1 MIRGVKSDRR
11 AAPRQA
17 DPAATARG
25 LRLTERIHASPYY
38 PAITHPVLRRVL
50 PGAAMSALGDGMSAV
65 AIAWL
70 ALKLAPPGSRG
81 LWVGAA
87 VAAYSLP
94 GAAGAVV
101 LRRWLRN
108 RGGARLVF
116 VNALLRALAL
126 GLIGCFAIA
135 GRLDLPAYVALL
147 GASSLLSAWGV
158 AGKYTLISDLLPAE
172 HRIAGNTVFGL
183 ADQLSLMIGPA
194 LAGVVTAVAGPAVVI
209 ALDAAS
215 WVVLAISYARIAP
228 LAARLAP
235 SHPPPPPTAAQNP
248 SHATPTPPQAGGW
261 AVIRSSPVLP
271 GLLAL
276 SFVFYLLYGPIEV
289 ALPVHVAT
297 DLHGSAAL
305 LGAFWAVFG
314 VGAVIGELTAP
325 FLRRWRVW
333 PTMTW
338 IVIGWGLA
346 IVPLGL
352 PAPLWIGLAAFFAGA
367 VIWGPWMSLSM
378 AVLQDA
384 SPPGALAQV
393 IAARSSLLI
402 LASPLGTAL
411 GGPIVAALGARGT
424 LLASGTATIVLGLIT
439 TAVLLIHRARHP
451 SNPAPDNATA
461 LPCRFTCVFPPGF
474 SNLRVSAL
482 ALGVAARRGASQS
495 TGSGASR
502 ATARRWHRATLE
514 ANVAYGWGH
523 GIAGQVVAA

>member
-1 MIRGVKSDRR
+1 M
-11 AAPRQA
+11 
-17 DPAATARG
+17 
-25 LRLTERIHASPYY
+25 
-38 PAITHPVLRRVL
+38 
-50 PGAAMSALGDGMSAV
+50 
-65 AIAWL
+65 
-70 ALKLAPPGSRG
+70 
-81 LWVGAA
+81 
-87 VAAYSLP
+87 
-94 GAAGAVV
+94 
-101 LRRWLRN
+101 
-108 RGGARLVF
+108 
-116 VNALLRALAL
+116 
-126 GLIGCFAIA
+126 
-135 GRLDLPAYVALL
+135 
-147 GASSLLSAWGV
+147 SSLLSAWGV

-289 ALPVHVAT
+289 ARPGARGHRPARIGGAAGRVLGGIRGGRGDRRAHRAFP
-297 DLHGSAAL
+297 AAL
-305 LGAFWAVFG
+305 AGVADHDLDRDRLGPGDSPARAARSAVDR
-314 VGAVIGELTAP
+314 ARRL
-325 FLRRWRVW
+325 LRRRRH
-333 PTMTW
+333 
-338 IVIGWGLA
+338 
-346 IVPLGL
+346 LGPVDVTVDGGTPGRQ
-352 PAPLWIGLAAFFAGA
+352 PAGRTR
-367 VIWGPWMSLSM
+367 S
-378 AVLQDA
+378 
-384 SPPGALAQV
+384 V

-424 LLASGTATIVLGLIT
+424 LLASSTATIVLGLIT

-523 GIAGQVVAA
+523 GIAGQVAGRQPAVALVKLYELLDCSLEAEENEESDDDA

>member
-1 MIRGVKSDRR
+1 
-11 AAPRQA
+11 
-17 DPAATARG
+17 
-25 LRLTERIHASPYY
+25 
-38 PAITHPVLRRVL
+38 
-50 PGAAMSALGDGMSAV
+50 MSAV

-101 LRRWLRN
+101 LRRWLRG

-116 VNALLRALAL
+116 VNAVLRALAL
-126 GLIGCFAIA
+126 GLIGGLAVA
-135 GRLDLPAYVALL
+135 GALDPVGYVALL
-147 GASSLLSAWGV
+147 GVSSLLSAWGV
-158 AGKYTLISDLLPAE
+158 AGKYTLIADLLPAE
-172 HRIAGNTVFGL
+172 HRIAGNSLFGL

-194 LAGVVTAVAGPAVVI
+194 LAGVVTALAGPAVVI
-209 ALDAAS
+209 AADAAS
-215 WVVLAISYARIAP
+215 WVVLAISYARVAP
-228 LAARLAP
+228 LAARLA
-235 SHPPPPPTAAQNP
+235 SSP
-248 SHATPTPPQAGGW
+248 SHAPPAPSPAPAPTELRGPTAPPAPPVAPAPVDAGGW

-271 GLLAL
+271 GLMAM

-289 ALPVHVAT
+289 ALPVHVAS

-305 LGAFWAVFG
+305 LGTFWAVFG
-314 VGAVIGELTAP
+314 VGAVIGELSAP
-325 FLRRWRVW
+325 FLRRWPVW
-333 PTMTW
+333 PIMTG

-352 PAPLWIGLAAFFAGA
+352 PTPLWAGLAAFFAGA

-402 LASPLGTAL
+402 LAAPLGTAL

-424 LLASGTATIVLGLIT
+424 LLASAVATIVLGLVA
-439 TAVLLIHRARHP
+439 TAVLLLRRARH
-451 SNPAPDNATA
+451 
-461 LPCRFTCVFPPGF
+461 
-474 SNLRVSAL
+474 L
-482 ALGVAARRGASQS
+482 AAAG
-495 TGSGASR
+495 
-502 ATARRWHRATLE
+502 E
-514 ANVAYGWGH
+514 
-523 GIAGQVVAA
+523 